1 MPPPD
6 RIPGLK
12 PRKLPRATTM
22 VLLWTLAVVASLT
35 WNIIQ
40 IRQSAQEQARSS
52 ARASIDKDLNY
63 RSLIADLGGVYARI
77 GAGVEPNPFLA
88 HVPERDVVTA
98 GGTRLTLVNSSY
110 FMRLVHDREL
120 DLAGPGLRGHATSLH
135 PLRAAN
141 APDPWEW
148 AGLEAFAQG
157 AEEWSGITEGP
168 DGPAYRLMRPRL
180 TTAACLE
187 CHGHQGYREGDV
199 LGGISVSVPLT
210 PLYAQARERALV
222 FGLGHGFLWLLGIG
236 GLTLGYH
243 VLTGKEKDLARAAFY
258 DPLTGLPNR
267 TLFMDRLEQAL
278 LRAQRH
284 NERGALFYLDLDR
297 FKHINDSLG
306 HSIGDGLLHQVA
318 NSLRRLLREE
328 DTVARLGGD
337 EFVVLLTGLGADADA
352 AFLHA
357 QTLAAKLLQHLCR
370 RYPVDGHELYVSISV
385 GITLFPENAHTTQ
398 DLLKQADAAMYEAK
412 DRGGNAFHFYVP
424 SLQAAADQRL
434 QMENDLRSALEDG
447 ELVLYY
453 QPQVDSE
460 RNGVLGAE
468 ALLRWERPGH
478 GLTHP
483 DDFIHI
489 AEETG
494 LILAIGEWVIR
505 EACRQIRAWDAESS
519 RPPLPQ
525 VSVNVSPRQFRQPDF
540 VQRVTGI
547 LAETG
552 VSPGRIVLE
561 LTERILLEDME
572 GAAERIRELQAS
584 GVRFCIDDF
593 GMGYSSLAY
602 LKNLPVEAL
611 KIDRSFV
618 RDVPTDPND
627 VAIVE
632 TIIAMAWRFGLK
644 VIAEGV
650 ETEEQLNFLAA
661 RGCDAYQGHLHSQA
675 MPAGE
680 FERYLS

>member
-1 MPPPD
+1 MPAAD
-6 RIPGLK
+6 LMPGPK

-22 VLLWTLAVVASLT
+22 VLLWTLAVAVSLA
-35 WNIIQ
+35 WNIVQ
-40 IRQSAQEQARSS
+40 VRESVREQARSS
-52 ARASIDKDLNY
+52 ARASIYKDLNY
-63 RSLIADLGGVYARI
+63 RGLIADLGGVYARI
-77 GAGVEPNPFLA
+77 DAGVEPNPFLA
-88 HVPERDVVTA
+88 HVPGRDVVTT
-98 GGTRLTLVNSSY
+98 GGARLTLLNSSY
-110 FMRLVHDREL
+110 FMRLIHDREL
-120 DLAGPGLRGHATSLH
+120 DLASPGLRGHTTSLH

-141 APDPWEW
+141 APDPWER

-157 AEEWSGITEGP
+157 AREWSGVEESP
-168 DGPAYRLMRPRL
+168 DGPVFRLMRPRL

-199 LGGISVSVPLT
+199 LGGISVTVPLA
-210 PLYAQARERALV
+210 PLYAQARERSLL

-236 GLTLGYH
+236 GIALGYRI
-243 VLTGKEKDLARAAFY
+243 LTGKEEDLTRAAFY

-284 NERGALFYLDLDR
+284 HERGALFYLDLDR

-306 HSIGDGLLHQVA
+306 HSIGDGLLRQVA
-318 NSLRRLLREE
+318 TALRGLLREE

-337 EFVVLLTGLGADADA
+337 EFVVLLTGLGSDPDA

-357 QTLAAKLLQHLCR
+357 RTLATKLLQHLCR

-385 GITLFPENAHTTQ
+385 GITLFPENAHTSQ

-424 SLQAAADQRL
+424 SLQAAADHRL
-434 QMENDLRSALEDG
+434 QMENELRSALENG

-460 RNGVLGAE
+460 RNQVLGAE
-468 ALLRWERPGH
+468 ALLRWEHPGH

-494 LILAIGEWVIR
+494 LILTIGEWVIR
-505 EACRQIRAWDAESS
+505 EACRQIRAWDGESS
-519 RPPLPQ
+519 RRPLPQ

-540 VQRVTGI
+540 VQRVKGI

-572 GAAERIRELQAS
+572 GAAERIRELQAI
-584 GVRFCIDDF
+584 GARFCIDDF

-618 RDVPTDPND
+618 RDIPTDPND

-650 ETEEQLNFLAA
+650 ETEEQLHFLAA
-661 RGCDAYQGHLHSQA
+661 RGCDAYQGHLHSHA
-675 MPAGE
+675 MPAVE
-680 FERYLS
+680 FERHLG